1 MIVNIGL
8 DVGFG
13 DVKVV
18 ANAINDEASE
28 VSAANITLK
37 YPTAVAYAKTGII
50 GSLGSNEEEYDF
62 NGRTY
67 LVGKTALQCHDL
79 FSTRDIEFLLR
90 YSPLLAYKAI
100 KNVATMGNIP
110 LPDLLSAQK
119 RICLGIP
126 LAYYSKRHELED
138 SLSNYTVCGDIMSF
152 DAIDV
157 RAQSQGILF
166 DYMVDEHAQPVENR
180 IDETALVVDIGFNTV
195 DVLGV
200 VAGRP
205 SKEWSG
211 MIEHGGICRMC
222 DDLKNYLQTEFS
234 FNLPEQVVKDIIC
247 NGYVNLYGSRKDLST
262 PIRSYKEAYCDWL
275 IQEINSRWDK
285 FLKRADRLIIAG
297 GGSYYTDSLQERYPS
312 DFVII
317 PDMPEFG
324 NARGFFKYLMADQG
338 NA

>member
-13 DVKVV
+13 DVKII
-18 ANAINDEASE
+18 AGTIDEAAK
-28 VSAANITLK
+28 VSTANTTLK
-37 YPTAVAYAKTGII
+37 YPTAVAYAKAGII
-50 GSLGSNEEEYDF
+50 GSLGSDEEEYDF

-90 YSPLLAYKAI
+90 YSPLLIYKAI
-100 KNVATMGNIP
+100 KDVATAENIQ
-110 LPDLLSAQK
+110 LSALLSAQK
-119 RICLGIP
+119 RLCLGIP
-126 LAYYSKRHELED
+126 LAYYNRRHELEN
-138 SLSNYTVCGDIMSF
+138 SLANYTVCGDIVSF
-152 DAIDV
+152 DTIDV

-166 DYMVDEHAQPVENR
+166 DYMVGQNGQPVEGR
-180 IDETALVVDIGFNTV
+180 IDKTVLVIDIGFNTV
-195 DVLGV
+195 DVLGI

-211 MIEHGGICRMC
+211 MIEHGGICRIC
-222 DDLKNYLQTEFS
+222 DDLKNYLQTEFNC
-234 FNLPEQVVKDIIC
+234 NLSEQVVKDIIC
-247 NGYVNLYGSRKDLST
+247 NGYVNLYGNKKDLST
-262 PIRSYKEAYCDWL
+262 PIRSFKEAYCDWL

-297 GGSYYTDSLQERYPS
+297 GGSYYTDSLQEGYPS

-317 PDMPEFG
+317 PDTPEFG
-324 NARGFFKYLMADQG
+324 NARGFFKYLMADKES
-338 NA
+338 A

>member
-13 DVKVV
+13 DVKIV
-18 ANAINDEASE
+18 ANVINDEASE

-50 GSLGSNEEEYDF
+50 GDLGDDEEEYNF

-67 LVGKTALQCHDL
+67 LVGKAALQCHDL
-79 FSTRDIEFLLR
+79 FSTRDIEFLIT

-100 KNVATMGNIP
+100 KDVATAGNIP

-119 RICLGIP
+119 QLCLGIP
-126 LAYYSKRHELED
+126 LAYYARRHELEN

-157 RAQSQGILF
+157 RAQSQGVLF
-166 DYMVDEHAQPVENR
+166 DYMVDEYGRPVENR
-180 IDETALVVDIGFNTV
+180 IDETALVIDIGFNTV
-195 DVLGV
+195 DILGV

-211 MIEHGGICRMC
+211 MIEHGGICRIC
-222 DDLKNYLQTEFS
+222 DDLKNYLQKEFS
-234 FNLPEQVVKDIIC
+234 FNLSEQVVKDIIC
-247 NGYVNLYGSRKDLST
+247 NGYVKLYGSKKDLST
-262 PIRSYKEAYCDWL
+262 PIRSFKEAYCDWL

-297 GGSYYTDSLQERYPS
+297 GGSYYTDSLQEGYPS

-317 PDMPEFG
+317 PDVPEFG
-324 NARGFFKYLMADQG
+324 NARGFFKYLMAGKG